1 MPVSVL
7 TTTGTKQIKT
17 GSGVLLGVILAS
29 TGTSVSIQIKDG
41 PDSSGNAVVLFGNTA
56 IVPTVVGSNL
66 IPVPVP
72 FTNGLQVVVGGTP
85 GEFDVIWE

>member
-7 TTTGTKQIKT
+7 TTTGTKQLKV
-17 GSGVLLGVILAS
+17 GSGNLLGVIVAA
-29 TGTSVSIQIKDG
+29 TGTAVSIQIKDG
-41 PDSSGNAVVLFGNTA
+41 PDVNGNSVVLFGNTA

-72 FTNGLQVVVGGTP
+72 FTNGLQVIVGGTP
-85 GEFDVIWE
+85 GEFDVIWA